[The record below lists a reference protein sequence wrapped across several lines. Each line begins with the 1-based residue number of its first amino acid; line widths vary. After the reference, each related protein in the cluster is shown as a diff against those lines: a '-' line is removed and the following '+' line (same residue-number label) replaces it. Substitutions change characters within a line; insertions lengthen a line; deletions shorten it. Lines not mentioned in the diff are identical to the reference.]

1 MDIAKIIEPF
11 CNFTLTDYQREY
23 VQKLY
28 DAEMEGNHLVY
39 CIPPR
44 DTSRHTTDALY
55 ALVMLAIALQEGSIN
70 FDGGDNI

>member
-11 CNFTLTDYQREY
+11 CNFTLTYWQKEY
-23 VQKLY
+23 AQKLF

-44 DTSRHTTDALY
+44 GTYRDTTEVIH
-55 ALVMLAIALQEGSIN
+55 ALVMLIVAEEKGLVIT
-70 FDGGDNI
+70 DGGGII

>member
-11 CNFTLTDYQREY
+11 CNFSLTYWQKEY
-23 VQKLY
+23 AQKLF

-39 CIPPR
+39 YIPPR
-44 DTSRHTTDALY
+44 GTSRHTTEVVH
-55 ALVMLAIALQEGSIN
+55 ALVMLIVAEEKGLVI

>member
-11 CNFTLTDYQREY
+11 CNFPLTDWQRKY

-28 DAEMEGNHLVY
+28 DAEMEGEHLVY

-44 DTSRHTTDALY
+44 GTSIHTTEVIH
-55 ALVMLAIALQEGSIN
+55 ALVILTIALQEGSIN
-70 FDGGDNI
+70 FDGGNI

>member
-11 CNFTLTDYQREY
+11 CNFTLTYWQKEY
-23 VQKLY
+23 AQKLF

-44 DTSRHTTDALY
+44 GTSRHTTEVVH
-55 ALVMLAIALQEGSIN
+55 ALVMLIVAEEKGLVIS
-70 FDGGDNI
+70 DGGGII

>member
-11 CNFTLTDYQREY
+11 CNFTLTYWQKEY
-23 VQKLY
+23 AQKLF

-44 DTSRHTTDALY
+44 GTSRHTTEVIH
-55 ALVMLAIALQEGSIN
+55 ALVTLIVAEEKGLVIP
-70 FDGGDNI
+70 DGGGII

>member
-11 CNFTLTDYQREY
+11 CNFQLTYWQKEY
-23 VQKLY
+23 AQKLY

-44 DTSRHTTDALY
+44 GTSRHTTEVIH
-55 ALVMLAIALQEGSIN
+55 ALVTLIVAEEEGLVN
-70 FDGGDNI
+70 TDGGGII

>member
-11 CNFTLTDYQREY
+11 CNFTLTYWQKEY
-23 VQKLY
+23 AQKLF

-44 DTSRHTTDALY
+44 GTSRHTTEVVHAL
-55 ALVMLAIALQEGSIN
+55 AMLIVAEEKGLVIS
-70 FDGGDNI
+70 DGGGII

>member
-11 CNFTLTDYQREY
+11 YNFSLTYWQKEY
-23 VQKLY
+23 AQKLF

-44 DTSRHTTDALY
+44 GTSRHTTEVIH
-55 ALVMLAIALQEGSIN
+55 ALVILTIALQEGSVN
-70 FDGGDNI
+70 FDGGGNI

>member
-1 MDIAKIIEPF
+1 MDIAKTIEPF
-11 CNFTLTDYQREY
+11 CNFSLTDWQREY

-44 DTSRHTTDALY
+44 GTSRHTTEVIH
-55 ALVMLAIALQEGSIN
+55 ALVILAIALQEGSIN
-70 FDGGDNI
+70 FDGGGNI